1 MLITLWVGEDY
12 LPEKL
17 REQKDDIA
25 TLTLGHLA
33 DVYILVSTD
42 NMDCKALR
50 EEGGIGS
57 GREVPDVEAYK
68 ARSPVLDDQYEAIK
82 VQNGRHHIKGSRHV
96 KSSRDIEVV
105 ESLVSKGDSQT
116 YTEASKQSQLN
127 VGLSVIGGCL
137 LFRARKRWQ
146 ATVGKI

>member
-1 MLITLWVGEDY
+1 MLTTLWVGEDY

-17 REQKDDIA
+17 REQKDDITA
-25 TLTLGHLA
+25 LTLGHLA
-33 DVYILVSTD
+33 DVYILASTD
-42 NMDCKALR
+42 DIW
-50 EEGGIGS
+50 EEGGIGP

-68 ARSPVLDDQYEAIK
+68 ARSPVLDDQYETIK
-82 VQNGRHHIKGSRHV
+82 VQNGSHHINGSRHV

-105 ESLVSKGDSQT
+105 ESLVSKRDSQA